1 MMIMTDR
8 DALLCDLAET
18 YQIYDFSQFRPRK
31 LAIFACGLRADSRIK
46 MKLNGMT
53 YVSHEA
59 IMAKASDELT
69 LIRHYLTAKK
79 NDPDPELLTDVI
91 YESEGTDTAA
101 FSSGKAFSDAWDK
114 LTKAVTNG

>member
-1 MMIMTDR
+1 MMLMTDR

-59 IMAKASDELT
+59 IMAKTSDELT

-79 NDPDPELLTDVI
+79 NDPAPDLLTDVI
-91 YESEGTDTAA
+91 YTQDEPDTTSFA
-101 FSSGKAFSDAWDK
+101 SGKAFSDAWDK